1 MFRVGRVLATVAV
14 ASMVMLTVVDLAEAR
29 RGGSSFGSR
38 GTRTFSQPPVTRTA
52 PADATPINRTMTPQT
67 QTTPGA
73 AGQQNMGQAAR
84 PGAQRPG
91 GLFGGFA
98 GSMLGG
104 LALGGLIGMMMGN
117 GFGGMAGML
126 GMLLQIALIGGAVM
140 LALRFFRS
148 RQTAAPAGYAPR
160 GASASPMQGFG
171 QGQNSGSGSG
181 MPSFKIPSIGG
192 GALGGTLGGALG
204 GAANGNGVAR
214 PAQPRMADDTT
225 DEIGVGEED
234 LGQFETMLKK
244 VQAAYAA
251 EDYATLR
258 KLTTPEA
265 MSWLAEELSDNAT
278 KGLKNEVS
286 DVHLVQGDVAEA
298 WNEGGDDYA
307 TVAMRYES
315 IDVTRDRATGRV
327 VEGDPDNLTET
338 VELWTFL
345 RKRGGDWQVS
355 AIQGMAA

>member
-38 GTRTFSQPPVTRTA
+38 GTRTFSQPPATRTA
-52 PADATPINRTMTPQT
+52 PADATPINRTMTPQN
-67 QTTPGA
+67 QATTPGA
-73 AGQQNMGQAAR
+73 AQQNMGQAAR

-91 GLFGGFA
+91 GFFGGFA

-117 GFGGMAGML
+117 GLGGMAGMF
-126 GMLLQIALIGGAVM
+126 GMLLQMALLAGAVM
-140 LALRFFRS
+140 LAMRFFRS
-148 RQTAAPAGYAPR
+148 RQTAAPAGYSPR
-160 GASASPMQGFG
+160 EAAAGASPMQGFG
-171 QGQNSGSGSG
+171 TQGQGSGSGFGSG

-192 GALGGTLGGALG
+192 GA
-204 GAANGNGVAR
+204 AAAAR
-214 PAQPRMADDTT
+214 PAQPRMADGST
-225 DEIGVGEED
+225 DEIGITGDD
-234 LGQFETMLKK
+234 LGQFETMLKQ

-251 EDYATLR
+251 EDYGTLR

-286 DVHLVQGDVAEA
+286 DVHLVQGDVAES

-327 VEGDPDNLTET
+327 VEGDPDNLSET

-355 AIQGMAA
+355 AIQGA

>member
-1 MFRVGRVLATVAV
+1 MFRFGRVLATVAV

-38 GTRTFSQPPVTRTA
+38 GSRTFSAPPVTRTA
-52 PADATPINRTMTPQT
+52 PADATPINRTMTPQSNQG
-67 QTTPGA
+67 QTGA
-73 AGQQNMGQAAR
+73 QQNMGQAAR

-104 LALGGLIGMMMGN
+104 LALGGLIGMMMGT

-126 GMLLQIALIGGAVM
+126 GMILQMALIAGAVM
-140 LALRFFRS
+140 LALRFFRG
-148 RQTAAPAGYAPR
+148 RQPAAAGYSPR
-160 GASASPMQGFG
+160 QATGYSGSSPMQGFG
-171 QGQNSGSGSG
+171 GQSSG
-181 MPSFKIPSIGG
+181 MPSFKIPQIGG
-192 GALGGTLGGALG
+192 GGHAESARNSRQ
-204 GAANGNGVAR
+204 AANQSA
-214 PAQPRMADDTT
+214 
-225 DEIGVGEED
+225 DEIGVGEDD
-234 LGQFETMLKK
+234 LSQFEAMLKQ

-251 EDYATLR
+251 EDYGTLR

-265 MSWLAEELSDNAT
+265 MSWLAEELSENAT
-278 KGLKNEVS
+278 KGVKNEVS
-286 DVHLVQGDVAEA
+286 DVQLVQGDVAEA
-298 WNEGGDDYA
+298 WNENGDDYA

-327 VEGDPDNLTET
+327 VEGDPDQPTEA

-355 AIQGMAA
+355 AIQGMGA

>member
-1 MFRVGRVLATVAV
+1 MFRFGRVLATFAV

-29 RGGSSFGSR
+29 RAGSGFGSR

-67 QTTPGA
+67 TQGQTGA
-73 AGQQNMGQAAR
+73 QQNMGQAAR

-117 GFGGMAGML
+117 GLGGAAGFL
-126 GMLLQIALIGGAVM
+126 GLILQMALIAGAVM
-140 LALRFFRS
+140 LAMRFFRG
-148 RQTAAPAGYAPR
+148 RQTASPAGYS
-160 GASASPMQGFG
+160 GASPMQGFG
-171 QGQNSGSGSG
+171 NQGQGSG
-181 MPSFKIPSIGG
+181 MPSFKIPSIGAGAIGG
-192 GALGGTLGGALG
+192 GA
-204 GAANGNGVAR
+204 AR
-214 PAQPRMADDTT
+214 PAQPRMADQST

-234 LGQFETMLKK
+234 LNQFETMLKQ

-251 EDYATLR
+251 EDYGTLR

-265 MSWLAEELSDNAT
+265 MSWLAEELSENAT

-298 WNEGGDDYA
+298 WNEDGADYA

-327 VEGDPDNLTET
+327 VEGDPDKLTEA

>member
-1 MFRVGRVLATVAV
+1 MFRFGRVLATFAV
-14 ASMVMLTVVDLAEAR
+14 ASIVMLTVVDLAEAR
-29 RGGSSFGSR
+29 RAGSGFGSR
-38 GTRTFSQPPVTRTA
+38 GTRTFSAPPTTRTA
-52 PADATPINRTMTPQT
+52 PGDATPINRTMTPQS
-67 QTTPGA
+67 QATPG
-73 AGQQNMGQAAR
+73 QQAVGQAAR

-117 GFGGMAGML
+117 GLGGAAGFL
-126 GMLLQIALIGGAVM
+126 GLILQMALIGGAVM
-140 LALRFFRS
+140 LAMRFFGR
-148 RQTAAPAGYAPR
+148 RQTASPAGYAPHQSA
-160 GASASPMQGFG
+160 GHSGASPMQGFG
-171 QGQNSGSGSG
+171 QGFGAQGSGQGSG
-181 MPSFKIPSIGG
+181 MPSFKIPEIGG
-192 GALGGTLGGALG
+192 GARQEPAR
-204 GAANGNGVAR
+204 AAS
-214 PAQPRMADDTT
+214 QSS
-225 DEIGVGEED
+225 DEIGVGQQD
-234 LGQFETMLKK
+234 LEHFETMLKQ

-251 EDYATLR
+251 EDYGTLR

-265 MSWLAEELSDNAT
+265 MSWLAEELSENAT

-298 WNEGGDDYA
+298 WREDDAEYA

-327 VEGDPDNLTET
+327 VEGDPDHPTEA

-345 RKRGGDWQVS
+345 RKRGGDWQVT